1 MPRSRSRKST
11 SPLPQITEAPAAPA
25 VARPGSAKP
34 IPELQG
40 LTLKVAGRE
49 LAVRLGERVRWHRQR
64 ADVLIEGLTKLGE
77 VERATRDDLD
87 PVLGRLESPR
97 GSMEK
102 ALREHQARA
111 TYLAFVRD
119 HLTADAVYRLD
130 AADLRMI
137 DLVPLPRC

>member
-1 MPRSRSRKST
+1 MPRSRTRKST
-11 SPLPQITEAPAAPA
+11 NPPLQIAEAPASPPGTNPGA
-25 VARPGSAKP
+25 ARPL
-34 IPELQG
+34 PELQG

-49 LAVRLGERVRWHRQR
+49 LAVRLGERVRWHRER

-111 TYLAFVRD
+111 TYLAFIRD

-137 DLVPLPRC
+137 DLVPLPRY

>member
-1 MPRSRSRKST
+1 MPSRTRKST
-11 SPLPQITEAPAAPA
+11 NPPLQITEAPAPSPGTRPGA
-25 VARPGSAKP
+25 ARPL
-34 IPELQG
+34 PELQG

-49 LAVRLGERVRWHRQR
+49 LAVRLGERVRWHRER

-111 TYLAFVRD
+111 TYLAFIRD

-137 DLVPLPRC
+137 DLVPLPRY